1 MGESSDTPLKLQFDR
16 RVRLDFRGATI
27 TSNAGLLACREL
39 DAALGLT
46 ETANDYIHESR
57 TGRNVQHPLLPLLR
71 QSVYSRLAGY
81 EDTND
86 AERLA
91 QDPAMRVI
99 VGWQGTDK
107 QAASTNTMSRFETE
121 VLTEEENLEGLARL
135 NVEWV
140 DRAMAQ
146 TSHQRVILDMD
157 SSESPVHGQQE
168 GVAYNGHFESVC
180 YHPLFLFNHFGDCEG
195 AMLRPGNVHSAERWR
210 EVLEPVVKR
219 YQEKGV
225 RLLFRADAAFAKPE
239 VYEYLESR
247 DTGYAMRL
255 PANEVLQGNIRHLLK
270 RPVGRPPKKPVVR
283 YHDFVYQAQSWDIPR
298 RVVAKVEWHQGELFP
313 RVGFVVTNLN
323 LPPAGVTYFYNG
335 RGTAEQWIKEG
346 KYALNWTR
354 LSCHRFVANQ
364 VRLWLFVLAYNLGN
378 FMRRLTLP
386 ESVKHWSLRSVQTKL
401 IKMGGRLVRHAR
413 RLVFQLAEV
422 AVSREVFRQV
432 LERIAGLHPAPG

>member
-1 MGESSDTPLKLQFDR
+1 MGESSDTLLKLQFDR
-16 RVRLDFRGATI
+16 RVRLDFRGATV
-27 TSNAGLLACREL
+27 TSDAGLLACREL

-91 QDPAMRVI
+91 QDPAMRVT

-121 VLTEEENLEGLARL
+121 VLTEEENLDGLTRL

-140 DRAMAQ
+140 DTAMAH

-255 PANEVLQGNIRHLLK
+255 PANEVLQRNIRHLLK

-323 LPPAGVTYFYNG
+323 LPPEGVTHYYNG

-413 RLVFQLAEV
+413 RLVFQLAEA
-422 AVSREVFRQV
+422 AVSREILRQV

>member
-27 TSNAGLLACREL
+27 TSDAGLLACREL

-57 TGRNVQHPLLPLLR
+57 SGRNVQHRLLPLLR

-121 VLTEEENLEGLARL
+121 VLTEEENLDGLARL

-298 RVVAKVEWHQGELFP
+298 RVVAKVEWRQGELFP

-323 LPPAGVTYFYNG
+323 LPPEGVTHFYNG

-401 IKMGGRLVRHAR
+401 IKPTFPRSAAWERRNPVR
-413 RLVFQLAEV
+413 
-422 AVSREVFRQV
+422 V
-432 LERIAGLHPAPG
+432 LPI

>member
-1 MGESSDTPLKLQFDR
+1 MKAAPAAMCNTGCCPCSDNRCIAVSLATRTPTTLNGLPKTRLCVSSSGGKVL
-16 RVRLDFRGATI
+16 I
-27 TSNAGLLACREL
+27 
-39 DAALGLT
+39 
-46 ETANDYIHESR
+46 SR
-57 TGRNVQHPLLPLLR
+57 QP
-71 QSVYSRLAGY
+71 
-81 EDTND
+81 
-86 AERLA
+86 
-91 QDPAMRVI
+91 
-99 VGWQGTDK
+99 
-107 QAASTNTMSRFETE
+107 STNTMSRFETE
-121 VLTEEENLEGLARL
+121 VLTEEENLDGLARL

-255 PANEVLQGNIRHLLK
+255 PANEVLQRNIRHLLK

-323 LPPAGVTYFYNG
+323 LPPEGVTHYYNG

-354 LSCHRFVANQ
+354 LLVSQ
-364 VRLWLFVLAYNLGN
+364 VRC
-378 FMRRLTLP
+378 
-386 ESVKHWSLRSVQTKL
+386 
-401 IKMGGRLVRHAR
+401 
-413 RLVFQLAEV
+413 
-422 AVSREVFRQV
+422 
-432 LERIAGLHPAPG
+432 

>member
-27 TSNAGLLACREL
+27 TSDAGPLACREL

-57 TGRNVQHPLLPLLR
+57 TGRNVQHRLLPLLR

-107 QAASTNTMSRFETE
+107 QAASTNTISRFETE
-121 VLTEEENLEGLARL
+121 VLTEEENLDGLARL

-180 YHPLFLFNHFGDCEG
+180 YHPLFLFNHFGGCEG

-255 PANEVLQGNIRHLLK
+255 PANEVLQRNIRHLLK
-270 RPVGRPPKKPVVR
+270 RPVGRPPKKPAVR

-298 RVVAKVEWHQGELFP
+298 RVVAKS
-313 RVGFVVTNLN
+313 
-323 LPPAGVTYFYNG
+323 LP
-335 RGTAEQWIKEG
+335 
-346 KYALNWTR
+346 
-354 LSCHRFVANQ
+354 
-364 VRLWLFVLAYNLGN
+364 
-378 FMRRLTLP
+378 
-386 ESVKHWSLRSVQTKL
+386 
-401 IKMGGRLVRHAR
+401 
-413 RLVFQLAEV
+413 
-422 AVSREVFRQV
+422 
-432 LERIAGLHPAPG
+432 